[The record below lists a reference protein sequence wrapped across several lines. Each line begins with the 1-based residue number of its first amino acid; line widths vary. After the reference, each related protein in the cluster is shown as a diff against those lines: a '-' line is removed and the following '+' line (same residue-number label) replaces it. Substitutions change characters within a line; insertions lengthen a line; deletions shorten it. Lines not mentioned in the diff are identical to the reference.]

1 MSSWRR
7 EQGSFLKMAEAAFF
21 VSGGKEK
28 ERIIDQDFSI
38 LIPCFF
44 SAG

>member
-1 MSSWRR
+1 L
-7 EQGSFLKMAEAAFF
+7 EGAGVFPKMAEAAYF
-21 VSGGKEK
+21 VPRGKGK
-28 ERIIDQDFSI
+28 ERIFDQDFSS